1 MSSPRESKTFQNKW
15 GTRAIG
21 TPRAVRRVFT
31 KPATLVQVSP
41 APPVKLVGSAVPR
54 MMPLVP
60 VSEVADPYQ
69 AAMDRLR
76 QEILDS
82 VKDHGPTESPLGAAS
97 EIEKAEPSKPPEKK
111 QPKAELAATVRH
123 ARIRDVENAVNDDC
137 MTMDVVK
144 TAG

>member
-1 MSSPRESKTFQNKW
+1 
-15 GTRAIG
+15 
-21 TPRAVRRVFT
+21 
-31 KPATLVQVSP
+31 
-41 APPVKLVGSAVPR
+41 